1 MDLKQIGAT
10 GYSAVGA
17 PSALFVFAHGA
28 GAGQHHPFMAGVARA
43 IAAHGID
50 VVTFDFPYKRL
61 QKSAP
66 DRPPVLEQSFR
77 EAVDAAGRWSRASRL
92 FIGGKS
98 MGGRIA
104 THLAG
109 QNLEGLAGVVC
120 FGYPLHPPGK
130 PDQLRVAHLASIAA
144 PLLVIQGERDA
155 FGTPE
160 ELRPH
165 LDAMKAEVRLHVV
178 DRADHSL
185 AVRGRAPA
193 ETYAALATV
202 AADFIAPAASASLDR
217 QPYT

>member
-43 IAAHGID
+43 VAAHGID

-104 THLAG
+104 THLAAQG
-109 QNLEGLAGVVC
+109 LRGWLEWSVSAIRSIHPANPINCVSRTSPRLRHRYWLSRANATRSVHLRS
-120 FGYPLHPPGK
+120 FG
-130 PDQLRVAHLASIAA
+130 RTWT
-144 PLLVIQGERDA
+144 R
-155 FGTPE
+155 
-160 ELRPH
+160 
-165 LDAMKAEVRLHVV
+165 
-178 DRADHSL
+178 
-185 AVRGRAPA
+185 
-193 ETYAALATV
+193 
-202 AADFIAPAASASLDR
+202 
-217 QPYT
+217 